1 MHNLHNFEVHAALG
15 EMQRVGRGP
24 KHVTMESYRDE
35 REKVN
40 LLYWQLTCRA
50 FLKPEE
56 WEFAFAQAG
65 YDGDYGCIYFE

>member
-1 MHNLHNFEVHAALG
+1 
-15 EMQRVGRGP
+15 
-24 KHVTMESYRDE
+24 MESYRDE